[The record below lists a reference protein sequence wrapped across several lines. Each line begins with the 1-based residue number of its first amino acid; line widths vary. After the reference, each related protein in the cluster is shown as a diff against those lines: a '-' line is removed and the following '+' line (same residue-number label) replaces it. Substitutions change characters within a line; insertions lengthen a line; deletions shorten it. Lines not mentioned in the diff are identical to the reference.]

1 MQITALWWH
10 HASFTTRI
18 VCACVYECEWDARF
32 AACKANQGPPQNNF
46 HDSNGR
52 ISNQLTY
59 ILPSYLE
66 LHSAAANLT
75 IYRST
80 SVLTHIS
87 CTFRYQFYIEI
98 CIWPV
103 G

>member
-1 MQITALWWH
+1 MHRSLLVLCVHVFMNVSGMRVLPHVKQI
-10 HASFTTRI
+10 
-18 VCACVYECEWDARF
+18 
-32 AACKANQGPPQNNF
+32 KAPQNNF

-66 LHSAAANLT
+66 LHSVAANLT